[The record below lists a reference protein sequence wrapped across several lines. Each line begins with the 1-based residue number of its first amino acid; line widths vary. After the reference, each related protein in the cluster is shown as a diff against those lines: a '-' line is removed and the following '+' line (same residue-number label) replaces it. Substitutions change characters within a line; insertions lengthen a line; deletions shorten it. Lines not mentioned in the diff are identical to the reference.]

1 MSFETSTDYDDL
13 PRLDEIRSRKRKK
26 VYQHS
31 LSSPAIVAASNDYG
45 SNIGIE
51 ALHGKLLYIHSYL
64 LLLID

>member
-45 SNIGIE
+45 SNIE
-51 ALHGKLLYIHSYL
+51 ALHGKLLYIHSCL
-64 LLLID
+64 LLLIDY